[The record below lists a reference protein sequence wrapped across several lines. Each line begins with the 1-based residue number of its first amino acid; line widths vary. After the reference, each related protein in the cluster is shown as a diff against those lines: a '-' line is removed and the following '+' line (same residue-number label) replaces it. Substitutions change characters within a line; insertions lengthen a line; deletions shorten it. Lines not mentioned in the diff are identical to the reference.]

1 VILLNCVTLGM
12 HQPCDDVTCTSLRC
26 HVLEVFDH
34 VIYAFFVV
42 EMLIKIVAMGFIGK
56 QAYVGDWWNVLDL
69 LIVIGG

>member
-1 VILLNCVTLGM
+1 
-12 HQPCDDVTCTSLRC
+12 
-26 HVLEVFDH
+26 VLEVFDH